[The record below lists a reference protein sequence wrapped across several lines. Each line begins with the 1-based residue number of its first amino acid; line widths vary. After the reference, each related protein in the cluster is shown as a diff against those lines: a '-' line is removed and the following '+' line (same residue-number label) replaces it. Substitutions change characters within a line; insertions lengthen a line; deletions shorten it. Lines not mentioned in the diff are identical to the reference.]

1 MDTTTHRRSFPH
13 EQPAVLEQ
21 QYRLD
26 PRFPILPGHHQ
37 LTSYSDQLRYQVP
50 VERDP
55 RKQWGR
61 DLESGNYELCSYSQV
76 VANQQPSRLPLVDE
90 PSRTVDLGTRRYSG
104 PPSSSSGSPA
114 ASTAIS
120 RTVSARYKS
129 NLLALGSTQPSS
141 PVHLLSRLQ
150 RSQDP

>member
-55 RKQWGR
+55 REQWDR
-61 DLESGNYELCSYSQV
+61 ELESGNYELCSYSQV
-76 VANQQPSRLPLVDE
+76 VANHQPSRLPPVDE
-90 PSRTVDLGTRRYSG
+90 PFRAVNLGAGKYSG
-104 PPSSSSGSPA
+104 PPSSSSCSPA

-120 RTVSARYKS
+120 RTVSDRYKS
-129 NLLALGSTQPSS
+129 NLLVLGSTQPSS
-141 PVHLLSRLQ
+141 PIHLLSRPQ
-150 RSQDP
+150 RS